1 MKIVMDSDKCYNGDK
16 HLIKNEKD
24 SQESLKRY

>member
-1 MKIVMDSDKCYNGDK
+1 MDRDKRYNGDK

-24 SQESLKRY
+24 SQESQKRYWR